1 MIFKGSKQQNVIEMA
16 SSKASVF
23 SHHQAIPVKHME
35 SRVLGGREGAFRNK
49 ISKLGFNEENEVIVG
64 LAVQQDSLGA
74 GQGCRVLKVG
84 RVTPG
89 SINSRDLWPDSP
101 EAKIV
106 ISPFCVSKFGDY
118 NGLMVTPYADIDFK
132 IRVQDGESYT
142 TVKEGER
149 ENLGYEG
156 MSMRMFMIPSS
167 SEGGDYVIMAVPV
180 TLKNVGSLEGQATS
194 RGFPGIKIAKGKF
207 RFASPET
214 AEQKFGLGIQ
224 PWFIV
229 SDLVEE
235 VEGGLDLTAVNW
247 LASMEVKRVVAETL
261 RSATVPNWHSKSTR
275 WKEVV
280 AKRKY
285 EKTAPPNIWP
295 EPILENELDTE
306 PEKQSDDD
314 GESEIKR
321 PNL

>member
-1 MIFKGSKQQNVIEMA
+1 
-16 SSKASVF
+16 
-23 SHHQAIPVKHME
+23 ME

-49 ISKLGFNEENEVIVG
+49 ISELGFNEENEVIVG

-74 GQGCRVLKVG
+74 SQGCRVLKVG
-84 RVTPG
+84 RVTPAL
-89 SINSRDLWPDSP
+89 INSRDIWPDSP

-132 IRVQDGESYT
+132 IRVQDGGNYT

-156 MSMRMFMIPSS
+156 MSMRMFLIPSS
-167 SEGGDYVIMAVPV
+167 SEGGDYIIMAVPV
-180 TLKNVGSLEGQATS
+180 TLKKVGGLEGQATS

-235 VEGGLDLTAVNW
+235 EEGGLDLTAVNW
-247 LASMEVKRVVAETL
+247 LASMDVKRMVAATL
-261 RSATVPNWHSKSTR
+261 RSATLPNWHSKSAR
-275 WKEVV
+275 WKDVV
-280 AKRKY
+280 AKKRY
-285 EKTAPPNIWP
+285 EKTAPPNSWP
-295 EPILENELDTE
+295 EPILENDLDTE
-306 PEKQSDDD
+306 LEKQSEDD
-314 GESEIKR
+314 GESEIKMS
-321 PNL
+321 NM